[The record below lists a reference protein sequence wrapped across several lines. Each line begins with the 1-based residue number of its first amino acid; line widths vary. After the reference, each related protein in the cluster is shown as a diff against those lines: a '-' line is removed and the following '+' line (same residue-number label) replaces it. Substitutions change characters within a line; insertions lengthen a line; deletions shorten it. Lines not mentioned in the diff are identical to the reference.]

1 MAGVVFASF
10 PLNYSDK
17 EAQINV
23 FLVTAVF
30 ETNAASIYSVFLTFV
45 I

>member
-1 MAGVVFASF
+1 MAGCPSF
-10 PLNYSDK
+10 PLKYNDK
-17 EAQINV
+17 GAQINV

-30 ETNAASIYSVFLTFV
+30 ETNAASIYLFFLTLV